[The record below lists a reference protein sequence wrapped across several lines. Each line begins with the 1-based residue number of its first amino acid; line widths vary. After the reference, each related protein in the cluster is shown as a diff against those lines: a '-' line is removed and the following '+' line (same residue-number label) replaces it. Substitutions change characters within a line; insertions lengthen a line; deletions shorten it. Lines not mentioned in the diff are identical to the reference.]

1 MNTVC
6 STIYT
11 SALFLVS
18 PPRKLCCCCCYFG
31 YLSIWRLSL
40 LLRLA
45 FSVCSSIFLLLFPL
59 HIRTSI
65 LYFPPAPLQSFPLFP
80 QNVLQQTHLES
91 QSQRLWLKG
100 YKENA
105 NVIFNIW
112 FLS

>member
-1 MNTVC
+1 MYTVC

-11 SALFLVS
+11 SVLFLVS
-18 PPRKLCCCCCYFG
+18 PKKT
-31 YLSIWRLSL
+31 L
-40 LLRLA
+40 LLLLLYWLTEHLASVLVSGA

-65 LYFPPAPLQSFPLFP
+65 LYFPPAPLQSFPLFS

-100 YKENA
+100 DKENA